1 MNLMVNQ
8 NNQIMKKSLLLL
20 LTIFIISCA
29 TKQIQ
34 SSISSGNY
42 DDAIDN
48 AVSNLQ
54 NNKDKKRKQ
63 DYIYLL
69 EEAFAKAKE
78 RDLNN
83 INAFKKDANPSNL
96 EKIYNLYNQLTDRQN
111 QIQPLLPLFLMK
123 ENRNSAFPF
132 DDYTDQIIKSKND
145 LSKFLYDN
153 SKALLTTND
162 KLTIRRAYDD
172 LEYLNKINPNYKD
185 VPKLMRDAK
194 LKATD
199 YVNVYTKNDTNMV
212 IPKRLQDDL
221 LDFGTFGLNDKWTV
235 YHNNKIKDVKYD
247 YGLIVNFRQINISPE
262 QVKER
267 EFIKEKQVKDGTKP
281 LLDANGKQVRDEKGN
296 PITVDNLKN
305 IRVNIYEFRQFKT
318 VQVTAKID
326 YIDFKNNQLIDT
338 FPLASDYT
346 FENIYATYSG
356 DRNACDAD
364 YFRFFDRRVVQF
376 PSNEQMILD
385 SGEDLKSK
393 LKAVITSNKIRR
405 L

>member
-1 MNLMVNQ
+1 MNLIVNQ
-8 NNQIMKKSLLLL
+8 NYQIMKKSLLLL
-20 LTIFIISCA
+20 LTIFIVSCA

-42 DDAIDN
+42 DNAISN

-83 INAFKKDANPSNL
+83 INTFKKDANPSNL
-96 EKIYNLYNQLTDRQN
+96 EKIYNLYNQLIDRQN
-111 QIQPLLPLFLMK
+111 QIKPLLPLFLMK
-123 ENRNSAFPF
+123 ENRNATFPF

-326 YIDFKNNQLIDT
+326 YIDFKNNQLINT